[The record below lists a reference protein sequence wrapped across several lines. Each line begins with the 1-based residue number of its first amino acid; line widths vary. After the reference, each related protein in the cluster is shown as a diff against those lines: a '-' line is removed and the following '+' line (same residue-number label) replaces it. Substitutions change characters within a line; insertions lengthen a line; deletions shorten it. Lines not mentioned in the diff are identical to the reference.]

1 MTNREAIET
10 IKIAIAEVEWNY
22 PMEYTVAFEIAIE
35 ALKKQIPMK
44 PKEYEDKF
52 YACPV
57 CGNVVHHKW
66 VKYPTKLMPK
76 SVGLPYCL
84 DCGQRLNWRDEDE

>member
-10 IKIAIAEVEWNY
+10 IKIAVAEVEWNY

-35 ALKKQIPMK
+35 TLKKQIPMK

-57 CGNVVHHKW
+57 CGNVVHA
-66 VKYPTKLMPK
+66 YDN
-76 SVGLPYCL
+76 YCSF
-84 DCGQRLNWRDEDE
+84 CGQKLNWRVEDE